1 MKGILF
7 KPDMIQAIVE
17 GRKTQTRRVIKPQPD
32 MGLPES
38 DRYSHISVGKYHP
51 TKIDKDGEEYPGDE
65 IFGAYTDD
73 GEWGWKSHYQV
84 GETVY
89 IKEAWATEKRYNH
102 LKPSKLPQTA
112 TIFYVSDGVGEWP
125 IDLSIGSLRSPLHL
139 PEEFARY
146 FIKIT
151 DVRAERLQEI
161 TEEDALKEGITIM
174 AGTHQAFAKNPA
186 TNKLELIGHPE
197 PYTARY
203 HYESLWDSLNKDYP
217 WESNPWVFRYEFEF
231 SS

>member
-1 MKGILF
+1 MNGILF
-7 KPDMIQAIVE
+7 KPDMIQASIE
-17 GRKTQTRRVIKPQPD
+17 GRKTQTRRLSGLKEINKEPNDWGLMIGSNMNSLVWLFRNTLSEILDVKPP
-32 MGLPES
+32 
-38 DRYSHISVGKYHP
+38 
-51 TKIDKDGEEYPGDE
+51 
-65 IFGAYTDD
+65 
-73 GEWGWKSHYQV
+73 YQV

-102 LKPSKLPQTA
+102 IRPSEISDLAK
-112 TIFYVSDGVGEWP
+112 IFYVSDGVGEWP
-125 IDLSIGSLRSPLHL
+125 IDLSIGRLRSPLHL

-203 HYESLWDSLNKDYP
+203 HYEPLWDSLNKDYP
-217 WESNPWVFRYEFEF
+217 WESNAWVWVYTFVKLEA
-231 SS
+231 

>member
-7 KPDMIQAIVE
+7 KPEMIKAIVE
-17 GRKTQTRRVIKPQPD
+17 GRKTVTRRVIKPQPIICKGV
-32 MGLPES
+32 MRWEKNKGNRFVS
-38 DRYSHISVGKYHP
+38 INM
-51 TKIDKDGEEYPGDE
+51 
-65 IFGAYTDD
+65 DD
-73 GEWGWKSHYQV
+73 HADLAAQLAPYRI

-89 IKEAWATEKRYNH
+89 IKEKIWGIGEYGIYYSDSKPVMFLESANR
-102 LKPSKLPQTA
+102 LKWRWQRQCLS
-112 TIFYVSDGVGEWP
+112 P
-125 IDLSIGSLRSPLHL
+125 IHL
-139 PEEFARY
+139 PYEAARY
-146 FIKIT
+146 FIKIK

-186 TNKLELIGHPE
+186 TNKLELVGQPE

-203 HYESLWDSLNKDYP
+203 HYEALWDSLNKDYP
-217 WESNPWVFRYEFEF
+217 WESNPFVFRYEFEF

>member
-7 KPDMIQAIVE
+7 KPEVWQAKLRVLE
-17 GRKTQTRRVIKPQPD
+17 EYGEAVTRRVIKPQP
-32 MGLPES
+32 
-38 DRYSHISVGKYHP
+38 RR
-51 TKIDKDGEEYPGDE
+51 IDDAFDGTWEWKEKGHYYDDLTLYEELRSKPP
-65 IFGAYTDD
+65 
-73 GEWGWKSHYQV
+73 YQV

-102 LKPSKLPQTA
+102 IRPSEIPDIAK
-112 TIFYVSDGVGEWP
+112 IFYVSDGVGEWP
-125 IDLSIGSLRSPLHL
+125 IDLSIGRLRSALHL
-139 PEEFARY
+139 PGEFARY

-217 WESNPWVFRYEFEF
+217 WESNPWVWVYTFVKLEA
-231 SS
+231 